1 MQSTSWN
8 LYTAFYFDTNATYET
23 NLLLKNLP
31 YCNVQVMERN
41 YSSGQKKYFNMEL
54 YEMWKFE
61 SGEASNK
68 SLLKNFHSAIEF
80 VRICLN

>member
-1 MQSTSWN
+1 
-8 LYTAFYFDTNATYET
+8 
-23 NLLLKNLP
+23 
-31 YCNVQVMERN
+31 MERN
-41 YSSGQKKYFNMEL
+41 YSSGQKKCFNMEL

-68 SLLKNFHSAIEF
+68 SLLKNFHSAMEF